1 VDLRPRLDA
10 AGTFKRDNI
19 VAHTRPIEGGVVARF
34 EGKTVVVTGAGHGIG
49 RASALRFAAEGASVA
64 IVDIRAEEGQL
75 VADEVARTGLNGR
88 AYAADVA
95 DPDQVND
102 VVERIVADYGG
113 IDVLHS
119 HAGRLRAG
127 TVAETDLE
135 EWNRTMAVNVT
146 SMYLMVRA
154 VAPLMQSR
162 GGGAIVTTGSISG
175 LFGEPALAVYTAS
188 KAAVVNLTRS
198 LAIDYARTGIRVNC
212 VCPGWVDTGFNN
224 PQFEHDGLDNEEIA
238 DLIDRTV
245 PMGRQGLPEE
255 MAAAAAFLAS
265 DDASYITGQILV
277 VDGGLLCHV

>member
-1 VDLRPRLDA
+1 LSWRVRA
-10 AGTFKRDNI
+10 
-19 VAHTRPIEGGVVARF
+19 VEGGVVARF

-49 RASALRFAAEGASVA
+49 RASAMRFASEGAKVA
-64 IVDIRAEEGQL
+64 IVDVRAEEARS
-75 VADEVARTGLNGR
+75 VAEEVERAGFNAR
-88 AYAADVA
+88 AYQADVS
-95 DPDQVND
+95 DPDQVGD
-102 VVERIVADYGG
+102 VVAAIVTDFGG

-146 SMYLMVRA
+146 SMFLMVRA
-154 VAPLMQSR
+154 VVPHMQSR

-224 PQFEHDGLDNEEIA
+224 PQFEHDGLSDAEIA
-238 DLIDRTV
+238 ELIDRTV

-265 DDASYITGQILV
+265 PDASYITGQTLV

>member
-1 VDLRPRLDA
+1 M
-10 AGTFKRDNI
+10 
-19 VAHTRPIEGGVVARF
+19 ARF

-49 RASALRFAAEGASVA
+49 RASAVRFASEGANVA
-64 IVDIRAEEGQL
+64 VIDVRGAEAQQ
-75 VADEVARTGLNGR
+75 VADEITLAGFTARS
-88 AYAADVA
+88 YHADVA
-95 DPDQVND
+95 DPDQVAD
-102 VVERIVADYGG
+102 VVARIAADFGG

-127 TVAETDLE
+127 TVGETDLE
-135 EWNRTMAVNVT
+135 EWNRTMSVNVT
-146 SMYLMVRA
+146 SMFLMVRA
-154 VAPLMQSR
+154 VVPLMRARS
-162 GGGAIVTTGSISG
+162 GGAIVTTGSISG

-224 PQFEHDGLDNEEIA
+224 PQFEHDGLTEEEIA
-238 DLIDRTV
+238 ELIDRTV

-265 DDASYITGQILV
+265 DDASYITGQTLV

>member
-1 VDLRPRLDA
+1 M
-10 AGTFKRDNI
+10 
-19 VAHTRPIEGGVVARF
+19 ARF
-34 EGKTVVVTGAGHGIG
+34 DGKTVVVTGAGHGIG

-64 IVDIRAEEGQL
+64 IVDVRGAEAQS
-75 VADEVARTGLNGR
+75 VADEVTRAGFTAR
-88 AYAADVA
+88 AYQADVS
-95 DPDQVND
+95 DPDQVSD
-102 VVERIVADYGG
+102 VVAQIVADFGS

-127 TVAETDLE
+127 TVGETDLE
-135 EWNRTMAVNVT
+135 EWNRTMSVNVT
-146 SMYLMVRA
+146 SMFLMVRA
-154 VAPLMQSR
+154 VVPLMQSR

-224 PQFEHDGLDNEEIA
+224 PQFEHDRLSDAEINE
-238 DLIDRTV
+238 LIDRTV

-265 DDASYITGQILV
+265 DDASYITGQTLV